1 VSAVPV
7 DETTAAPTPAD
18 PAVPADLDDQ
28 LAAFVG
34 QSTDGTIDAPDEV
47 NQAMIRHWVE
57 AMGDTNPVYVDEAAA
72 RAAGYPGVIAPP
84 TMLQAWIMRGL
95 RASQQVEADRATGR
109 VQGDGPSDRLMSLL
123 DHAGFT
129 SVVATNC
136 DQHYERPLVLGDRI
150 SVVSVIESVSPEK
163 TTGLGVGHFI
173 TNRMDYTDQHGEPVA
188 TMRFRI
194 LKFRP
199 PAQADPGPA
208 ATTPAT
214 TTAETAAT
222 TATATTAP
230 EAARPKRPRPSITQ
244 DNAFFFEGTKEGK
257 LLIQRCSNCGAL
269 RHPPRPACPE
279 CRSFEWD
286 TVRSSGRGTIYSYVV
301 NHHPKVPAFDY
312 PLVVALVELE
322 EGTRLVANVAG
333 IAPEAVVIGTPVQAR
348 FEAFDD
354 ELTLPVF
361 HPVDGSDTTDRR
373 PADDVKGAE

>member
-1 VSAVPV
+1 
-7 DETTAAPTPAD
+7 
-18 PAVPADLDDQ
+18 
-28 LAAFVG
+28 
-34 QSTDGTIDAPDEV
+34 
-47 NQAMIRHWVE
+47 
-57 AMGDTNPVYVDEAAA
+57 
-72 RAAGYPGVIAPP
+72 
-84 TMLQAWIMRGL
+84 
-95 RASQQVEADRATGR
+95 
-109 VQGDGPSDRLMSLL
+109 MSLL

-173 TNRMDYTDQHGEPVA
+173 TNRMDYTDQHGAPVA

-199 PAQADPGPA
+199 PAQADPAPA
-208 ATTPAT
+208 
-214 TTAETAAT
+214 TAAT
-222 TATATTAP
+222 ASPAQPATAQPAAAPAPPAAAPAP
-230 EAARPKRPRPSITQ
+230 EAARPRRPRPSITQ

-301 NHHPKVPAFDY
+301 NHHPQVPAFDY

-333 IAPEAVVIGTPVQAR
+333 IDPEAVVIGTPVQAR

-361 HPVDGSDTTDRR
+361 HPVDGSDPTDR
-373 PADDVKGAE
+373 PADDGEGAE